1 MVEGQ
6 HLMRNETIPA
16 GAVNPCPAS
25 IPGAHRPTAGDL
37 QHLREHITALT
48 PGGCAPLPPLSALP
62 LQLSPDST
70 HQEPDRSAL
79 LKQSTPSHILKSWWK
94 LLETPARK
102 VAAAEGVF
110 RKANFCQGKWASP
123 RTLFDQQRKGRR
135 EQGWCRA
142 IIPSQSPPGDPL
154 SLHQLQRELTSFG
167 LNSLKN
173 HTVQTQLRL
182 WQK

>member
-1 MVEGQ
+1 
-6 HLMRNETIPA
+6 MRQSQRVLLTRVLPA
-16 GAVNPCPAS
+16 F
-25 IPGAHRPTAGDL
+25 L
-37 QHLREHITALT
+37 ALT
-48 PGGCAPLPPLSALP
+48 DPLLGIYNTCVSTSLRSHPGGCAPLPPLSALP

-94 LLETPARK
+94 LLETPARR

-142 IIPSQSPPGDPL
+142 IIPSESPSGDPL
-154 SLHQLQRELTSFG
+154 YLHQLQRALTSFG
-167 LNSLKN
+167 LSSLKN

-182 WQK
+182 WQT